1 MEKDRGII
9 ITNVDDKKQCGI
21 HVVSSSLFYN
31 VYQQV
36 NIEFNDRLSFIG
48 KVKAKNR
55 NDACLQFRDGIFKD
69 EFLTA
74 KLVV

>member
-1 MEKDRGII
+1 MNTDIKN
-9 ITNVDDKKQCGI
+9 TKTKQFTI
-21 HVVSSSLFYN
+21 PSVSSRLFFN

-36 NIEFNDRLSFIG
+36 NIEFNEHLSFIG

-69 EFLTA
+69 KFLTA
-74 KLVV
+74 KRVV

>member
-1 MEKDRGII
+1 MNTDNKNTEAE
-9 ITNVDDKKQCGI
+9 QCTI
-21 HVVSSSLFYN
+21 PSVSSSLFFN

-36 NIEFNDRLSFIG
+36 ITEFNEHLSFIG

-55 NDACLQFRDGIFKD
+55 NDACLQFRNGIFKD
-69 EFLTA
+69 KFLTA